1 MAAQVTDEARD
12 WRREYKEYINSPEWT
27 VIRKAAYRRA
37 DGRCNRCKRRGVLH
51 AHHLTYVRFGGAEL
65 PEDLEVLCEKCHTA
79 EHAPKRAKRD
89 VLKCKEGVASRRV
102 ISTIEQRGASLRERG
117 ESRGRSRSIS
127 CRSMIRPIAESWKY
141 RRCDEGNRLLRPR
154 PPSPRST
161 RTLTEE
167 RLRRD

>member
-89 VLKCKEGVASRRV
+89 AAV
-102 ISTIEQRGASLRERG
+102 REVSHTAG
-117 ESRGRSRSIS
+117 
-127 CRSMIRPIAESWKY
+127 
-141 RRCDEGNRLLRPR
+141 
-154 PPSPRST
+154 
-161 RTLTEE
+161 
-167 RLRRD
+167 